1 MAPFREL
8 LSKKQKWYWDE
19 TLTSIFNESKEKIVN
34 LIREGVRAFEKD
46 RVTCLSTDWSKV
58 GIGFTLM
65 QKYCDCPKQ
74 KDTNTWSPT
83 CGEGHWRLVLAGSRF
98 NKPAEGRY
106 APIEGEALAVVY
118 GLLQCR
124 KFILGSPNLIVA
136 VDHKPLTQ
144 IFNNRSLESIANPRL
159 LRMKEKTLLHNF
171 KIVHVPGTSNLAPD
185 AASRYPA
192 QASAA
197 KDIDLDLDLENI
209 SRAYAISQAES
220 LPASVTWDE
229 VNREAASD
237 AESVKLREVIE
248 NGFPGSRKDLPEELR
263 YFFSMRDDLF
273 VVENVVFKD
282 NKMLIPKKLR
292 PRVVDGLHASHQ
304 GVSGMKANA
313 KERLFWPGLDA
324 DIKKKRDQCRRCI
337 ENAPSQAAEPM
348 ILTPPPKLPF
358 QQVAVD
364 FYHKGNHNYLI
375 YADRFSGWTEVAR
388 MQSTSFKSIQKDLLS
403 WFRTY
408 GVPEEISSDGGPPF
422 RSADYTKF
430 LSIWVLHSICP
441 PPTTHR
447 VMAAQK

>member
-1 MAPFREL
+1 
-8 LSKKQKWYWDE
+8 
-19 TLTSIFNESKEKIVN
+19 
-34 LIREGVRAFEKD
+34 
-46 RVTCLSTDWSKV
+46 
-58 GIGFTLM
+58 
-65 QKYCDCPKQ
+65 
-74 KDTNTWSPT
+74 
-83 CGEGHWRLVLAGSRF
+83 
-98 NKPAEGRY
+98 
-106 APIEGEALAVVY
+106 
-118 GLLQCR
+118 
-124 KFILGSPNLIVA
+124 
-136 VDHKPLTQ
+136 
-144 IFNNRSLESIANPRL
+144 
-159 LRMKEKTLLHNF
+159 
-171 KIVHVPGTSNLAPD
+171 
-185 AASRYPA
+185 
-192 QASAA
+192 
-197 KDIDLDLDLENI
+197 
-209 SRAYAISQAES
+209 
-220 LPASVTWDE
+220 VTWDE

-348 ILTPPPKLPF
+348 ILTPPPELPF

-388 MQSTSFKSIQKDLLS
+388 MQLTSFKSIQKDLLS

-430 LSIWVLHSICP
+430 LSTWGITQRLSSAYYPQSNGRAEIAVHIMKRALDGSLDPRTGEVNTEKSARAIM
-441 PPTTHR
+441 THR
-447 VMAAQK
+447 NTPDKETGISPAEMLFGVKLRDHLPDKFRSLRRE